1 MQFKSVSRIAFLYFF
16 CVPLTVFFRIFQDF
30 LDVFTTY
37 FWVVVDPLGQG
48 SSDWKPGALQRLG
61 RVVCGAWGS
70 GAVRMDGIDVNG
82 VDMVMG
88 QNPGT

>member
-1 MQFKSVSRIAFLYFF
+1 M
-16 CVPLTVFFRIFQDF
+16 FFRIFQDF